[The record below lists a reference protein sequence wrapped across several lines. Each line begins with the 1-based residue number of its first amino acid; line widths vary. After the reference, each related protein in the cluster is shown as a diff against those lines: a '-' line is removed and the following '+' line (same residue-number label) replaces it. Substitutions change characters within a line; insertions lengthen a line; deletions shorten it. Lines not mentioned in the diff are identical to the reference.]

1 MFVCPNKLILP
12 NETVYFELPKM
23 REGSSFN
30 YPQSE
35 GLAYEADEVRRCILL
50 GKCCATD
57 NISNETF
64 SCRTVNLKYYVTMKC
79 RSSGK
84 S

>member
-50 GKCCATD
+50 GKCCAL
-57 NISNETF
+57 IIFRMKRSPV
-64 SCRTVNLKYYVTMKC
+64 RTVNLKYYATMKC